1 MLKEAQSMN
10 TNTIRKVLRLFVI
23 TLTTSIILFT
33 SNIVQAE
40 PSYAKWG
47 NIAVKETSKKYNAS
61 ITDYRHMGSKKISDD
76 TTEEIFKLILN
87 KNNRK
92 MGVVVTVTFNSD
104 TNELR
109 TIRYQETNP

>member
-1 MLKEAQSMN
+1 M
-10 TNTIRKVLRLFVI
+10 TIIQKVARLLVI
-23 TLTTSIILFT
+23 TMTASIILFN
-33 SNIVQAE
+33 SDIIQAA

-47 NIAVKETSKKYNAS
+47 SIAVKETSKKYNAS
-61 ITDYRHMGSKKISDD
+61 VKDYLHMGSKKISDD

-87 KNNRK
+87 KNNK
-92 MGVVVTVTFNSD
+92 TIGVVVTIRFNPD